1 MSMRAA
7 AVLACI
13 AMILLTALLA
23 VDWVNDVV
31 AYARGLLPVATLF
44 RLTIYL
50 FSSVCLLIFF
60 VVFLKR
66 QS

>member
-31 AYARGLLPVATLF
+31 AYARGLLAVATLF